1 MFVERLTQGGLRNA
15 RFTLASRDELL
26 LQSYNSNN
34 CKGFFYFF
42 FIRNIFI
49 NSCIDFIF
57 NKF

>member
-1 MFVERLTQGGLRNA
+1 MFVERLTQGGLRNV

-34 CKGFFYFF
+34 CKGFFF

>member
-34 CKGFFYFF
+34 CKGFF
-42 FIRNIFI
+42 
-49 NSCIDFIF
+49 FIF
-57 NKF
+57 FYQKHIYK

>member
-15 RFTLASRDELL
+15 RFTLACRDELL

-34 CKGFFYFF
+34 CKGFFGVF